1 MKKRIIPVVIVVLLG
16 AGAAGYW
23 QYTRNADRNGALHVS
38 GNIELTDA
46 QLSFK
51 IPGRL
56 LERLVDEGT
65 PVTQDQLLARLDP
78 ADQEL
83 AVAQAEAN
91 LAYAKAVLAEL
102 LAGSREQEI
111 RQAKAAVDLAR
122 ASLEELERGS
132 RPQEIASAEDA
143 VAQAKA
149 ESERLETDRKRY
161 EALLAQGAVS
171 TQQYD
176 AIRTAATVAAE
187 QYASAKEMHDLV
199 VEGPRREKIEQARA
213 ALKQAEERYALVAE
227 GPRVESIEQAR
238 AKAGT
243 AEEQLKQAKQMLAY
257 TELHAPFDGIVL
269 SKSAEPGEYLN
280 PGTPV
285 VTVGEMD
292 RVWLRAYI
300 NETDLGRVRLGQKV
314 QVTTDS
320 FPGKT
325 YEGTLGFLSSE
336 AEFTPKTVQTFEE
349 RVKMVYRVKIDLENP
364 DQELKLGMPADAVIE
379 PAS

>member
-1 MKKRIIPVVIVVLLG
+1 MKKRIVPVVIVVLVG
-16 AGAAGYW
+16 AGVAVYW

-65 PVTQDQLLARLDP
+65 LVTKDQLLARLDP

-102 LAGSREQEI
+102 EAGSREQEI

-143 VAQAKA
+143 VAQSKA

-199 VEGPRREKIEQARA
+199 VEGPRREKIDQARA
-213 ALKQAEERYALVAE
+213 ALKQAEERYALVEE
-227 GPRVESIEQAR
+227 GPRAESIEQAR

-314 QVTTDS
+314 KVTTDS

-364 DQELKLGMPADAVIE
+364 NQELKLGMPADAIIE

>member
-1 MKKRIIPVVIVVLLG
+1 MKKRIIPIVIVMLLG
-16 AGAAGYW
+16 AGAAVYW
-23 QYTRNADRNGALHVS
+23 QVARSAESNGALHVS

-56 LERLVDEGT
+56 LERLVDEGA
-65 PVTQDQLLARLDP
+65 PVTKDQLLARLDP

-83 AVAQAEAN
+83 SVAQAEAN

-102 LAGSREQEI
+102 EAGSREQEI

-187 QYASAKEMHDLV
+187 QYASAKEMHGLV
-199 VEGPRREKIEQARA
+199 VEGPRREKIDQARA
-213 ALKQAEERYALVAE
+213 ALKQAEERYALVEE
-227 GPRVESIEQAR
+227 GPRVESIEQAK
-238 AKAGT
+238 AKVST
-243 AEEQLKQAKQMLAY
+243 AEEQLKQAQQMLAY

-300 NETDLGRVRLGQKV
+300 NETDLGRVRLGQTV
-314 QVTTDS
+314 VVTTDS
-320 FPGKT
+320 FPGKA
-325 YEGTLGFLSSE
+325 YEGTLSFLSSE

-364 DQELKLGMPADAVIE
+364 DQELKLGMPADATIE

>member
-1 MKKRIIPVVIVVLLG
+1 MKKRIVPVVIVMLLG
-16 AGAAGYW
+16 VSAGLYW
-23 QYTRNADRNGALHVS
+23 YFTRSVGPNGALHVS

-65 PVTQDQLLARLDP
+65 PVTKDQLLARLDP

-102 LAGSREQEI
+102 EAGSREQEI

-122 ASLEELERGS
+122 AGLEELERGS

-143 VAQAKA
+143 VAQSKA

-199 VEGPRREKIEQARA
+199 VEGPRREKIDQARA
-213 ALKQAEERYALVAE
+213 ALKQAEERYALVEE
-227 GPRVESIEQAR
+227 GPRAESIEQAR

-314 QVTTDS
+314 KVTTDS

-364 DQELKLGMPADAVIE
+364 NQELKLGMPADAIIE